1 MSLLQQILWGSMF
14 LGVCLIVHIVLLA
27 WCIHVLE
34 RPMPKLRNRGG
45 IVQGVFLVS
54 IALAIIVFAH
64 TLQVW
69 LWAAVW
75 IVYDIL
81 FDWNS
86 AVYFSLV
93 TYTTL
98 GYGDIVVGPE
108 VRIFATF
115 ASVTGLLCFGLSTA
129 FLVALMARLFAM
141 SDPD

>member
-1 MSLLQQILWGSMF
+1 MTLLQQLLWGSMF
-14 LGVCLIVHIVLLA
+14 LGVCLIVHIILLA

-34 RPMPKLRNRGG
+34 RPMPKIKNNGG
-45 IVQGVFLVS
+45 IFEGVVLVS

-64 TLQVW
+64 TFQVW
-69 LWAAVW
+69 LWAGVW
-75 IVYDIL
+75 ISYDIL

-86 AVYFSLV
+86 AIYFSLV

-98 GYGDIVVGPE
+98 GYGDIVLGPE

-129 FLVALMARLFAM
+129 FLVALMARIFAM
-141 SDPD
+141 SDTK